1 MKKKWLLIPL
11 LSFALVLI
19 LFRYVIYIGY
29 VPTDSMEPTIMA
41 GDKIFG
47 IRILGE
53 LEVGDVI
60 VFEHE
65 GTYMVKR
72 IAAVPGDTLE
82 INEEKIKIPK
92 DCYYVLGD
100 NYLNSFDSRFWDD
113 PFVSKASIIAIIFPK

>member
-1 MKKKWLLIPL
+1 MKKKWILIPL
-11 LSFALVLI
+11 LCFALALL

-29 VPTDSMEPTIMA
+29 VPTESMEPTIMA
-41 GDKIFG
+41 GDEIFG

-92 DCYYVLGD
+92 NRYYVLGD

-113 PFVSKASIIAIIFPK
+113 PFVSKASIIAIIFSK

>member
-1 MKKKWLLIPL
+1 
-11 LSFALVLI
+11 
-19 LFRYVIYIGY
+19 
-29 VPTDSMEPTIMA
+29 MA

-72 IAAVPGDTLE
+72 IAAVPGDILE

-113 PFVSKASIIAIIFPK
+113 PFVSRASIIAIIFPK